1 MYHGVGALITIVHQK
16 TDQIDQLH
24 MSKLNGSRKLLAKVG
39 TLDEHKQWV
48 LAIASGEWTAWCHW
62 FKRKGFTSQKGLCT
76 RTSSIVLLHLGGVR
90 VPQFAH
96 QSLAL
101 LILPALVIS
110 PSTPTVAEVDSNIL
124 SCCSSFNSV
133 SGACSGGNAPDS
145 DLWQP
150 LDKTQIMHQV
160 LMLDELAVEKCVHL
174 DDLHNNFQGTCREHN
189 HKIPLD
195 FMSER
200 ELNIL
205 CEAMQND
212 EVHLATEVMVA
223 AIEYAV
229 WPILFSGTCKKEMSE
244 EHAHIIKTV
253 LDACNKQKQRNNA
266 TYRTVCIRGDAL
278 VILAMTC
285 ELSADSLIYALLQPL
300 KFLNLLVG
308 PDDITADKDFKH
320 IIKCQWNIFMCAKG
334 VEILG
339 FCITPAILHS
349 QLEYNGISTHRL
361 GSLLN
366 PNDKQDMLLTFSLL
380 REIWS
385 FPPPPTSCDPAFALA
400 RYSLNI
406 AAVHLMFLLYC
417 HNLTSTWFM
426 PRQSYLDINLMVKN
440 AFFCVV
446 KMKID
451 NPGTN
456 FYLTFFGLI
465 RTAVGTDA
473 NVDMV
478 QLGSRASGLT
488 EVIPILA
495 EHPEWDYG
503 TCHLS
508 LPVFSKETL
517 EFTSKAD
524 HISPKDWRSNLSVS
538 NVNLHTCWLLGQKK
552 AEELI
557 PDAEAILREL
567 MVNQHNDN
575 SDKTKEVNEEGDAFN
590 TSSHSEGCL

>member
-1 MYHGVGALITIVHQK
+1 WESGPRGVTGSSGSEALSQNKNSIQQYKHAAERLYK
-16 TDQIDQLH
+16 P
-24 MSKLNGSRKLLAKVG
+24 
-39 TLDEHKQWV
+39 
-48 LAIASGEWTAWCHW
+48 
-62 FKRKGFTSQKGLCT
+62 KGFMHEDIIDC
-76 RTSSIVLLHLGGVR
+76 VAPFGV
-90 VPQFAH
+90 
-96 QSLAL
+96 
-101 LILPALVIS
+101 LPALVIS

-174 DDLHNNFQGTCREHN
+174 DDLHNNFQGTCRN
-189 HKIPLD
+189 GG
-195 FMSER
+195 R
-200 ELNIL
+200 Y
-205 CEAMQND
+205 CEA
-212 EVHLATEVMVA
+212 
-223 AIEYAV
+223 
-229 WPILFSGTCKKEMSE
+229 K
-244 EHAHIIKTV
+244 
-253 LDACNKQKQRNNA
+253 
-266 TYRTVCIRGDAL
+266 RGDAL

-320 IIKCQWNIFMCAKG
+320 IIKCQWNIFM
-334 VEILG
+334 
-339 FCITPAILHS
+339 
-349 QLEYNGISTHRL
+349 
-361 GSLLN
+361 
-366 PNDKQDMLLTFSLL
+366 
-380 REIWS
+380 
-385 FPPPPTSCDPAFALA
+385 
-400 RYSLNI
+400 
-406 AAVHLMFLLYC
+406 
-417 HNLTSTWFM
+417 
-426 PRQSYLDINLMVKN
+426 QSYLDINLMVKN

-456 FYLTFFGLI
+456 FYL
-465 RTAVGTDA
+465 
-473 NVDMV
+473 
-478 QLGSRASGLT
+478 LGSRASGLT

-575 SDKTKEVNEEGDAFN
+575 SDKTKEVNEEG
-590 TSSHSEGCL
+590 SEDNEGEGPTTLDGKLHQPFLHRSPEACSAAAMF